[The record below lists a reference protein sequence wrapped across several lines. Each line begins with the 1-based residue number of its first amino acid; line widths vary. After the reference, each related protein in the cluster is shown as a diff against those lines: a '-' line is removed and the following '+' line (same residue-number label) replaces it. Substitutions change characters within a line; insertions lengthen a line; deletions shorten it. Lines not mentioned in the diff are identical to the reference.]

1 MGTCSEMAVNGI
13 PVVLSLNLLLC
24 LDSSF
29 DDFLSH
35 VH

>member
-1 MGTCSEMAVNGI
+1 MGASNEMVVKGI
-13 PVVLSLNLLLC
+13 PAVLSLNLLLC

-29 DDFLSH
+29 SDFLSH